1 MNIREEYF
9 EWIYQRIDGKG
20 YRSLLETLYNTEFV
34 YSMTMDENRLKDGID
49 LRCEFARECRIPQI
63 AIKLKMDNTS
73 CSVLEVMVALAIRME
88 TTIFDD
94 PDKGDRTYVW
104 FWDMVKAL
112 GLYHM
117 DDDNFDYDETEEI
130 IERFLKR
137 QYDYDGRGSL
147 FYIPEAESDMRDLE
161 IWYQMCMYSDM
172 ILDL

>member
-20 YRSLLETLYNTEFV
+20 YRCLLETLYSIEFV
-34 YSMTMDENRLKDGID
+34 YSMTMDENRLRDGID
-49 LRCEFARECRIPQI
+49 LRGQFARECGIPQI

-88 TTIFDD
+88 STIFDD
-94 PDKGDRTYVW
+94 PEQGDRTYVW

-117 DDDNFDYDETEEI
+117 DDDIFDYEETEEI
-130 IERFLKR
+130 VDRFLNR
-137 QYDYDGRGSL
+137 QYDYDGKGSL
-147 FYIPEAESDMRDLE
+147 FYIPEAESDMRDVE